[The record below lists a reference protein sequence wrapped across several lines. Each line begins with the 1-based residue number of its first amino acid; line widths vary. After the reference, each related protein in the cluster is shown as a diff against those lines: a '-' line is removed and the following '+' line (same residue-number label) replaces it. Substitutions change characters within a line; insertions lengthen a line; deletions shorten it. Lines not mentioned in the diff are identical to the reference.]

1 MVPQPTIAGISYEIR
16 VILPDGSTILSA
28 SPQLDR
34 RGNVAVFSGVEGGS
48 VDLDLRFGLG
58 QN

>member
-1 MVPQPTIAGISYEIR
+1 

-28 SPQLDR
+28 ARELDR
-34 RGNVAVFSGVEGGS
+34 RGDAAVFSGMREGP

-58 QN
+58 QD